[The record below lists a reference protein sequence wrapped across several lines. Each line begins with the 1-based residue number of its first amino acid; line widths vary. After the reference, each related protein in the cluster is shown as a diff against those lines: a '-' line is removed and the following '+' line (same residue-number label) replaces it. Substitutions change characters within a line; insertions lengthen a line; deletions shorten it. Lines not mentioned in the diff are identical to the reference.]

1 MKIKIKGTGSA
12 VPKLRVTNDDLSKLM
27 DTSDEWI
34 RSRTGIGARHLAV
47 EETTTGLAVA
57 AAKEALKD
65 AEMTAEELD
74 LIIAATVT
82 ADKFLP
88 NLSCEVQSA
97 LGAKNAVAFDLNAAC
112 SGFLF
117 ALNTVQMYLEN
128 GVYKKAL
135 VIGAET
141 LSKIMDWND
150 RSTCVLFGDGAGAA
164 VVAAELE
171 DENSAGNQD
180 DVVDSEVDCKMVQ
193 ADDADSEMNC
203 KMAQAD
209 DADYR
214 TNCKAMQP
222 EASDKSGILSMVQ
235 GSDGARGEV
244 LRCDNRPVNN
254 PFAVNDTKLSYVSMN
269 GQEVYKFAVKTV
281 PKVIEEAVKK
291 AGLEVEDIDL
301 FVLHQANLRIIESVA
316 KRLHQPMEKFP
327 TNLEECGNIS
337 AASVPILLDNINKHG
352 MICEGKKIVLAGFG
366 AGLTWG
372 ATVLVW

>member
-1 MKIKIKGTGSA
+1 MKIVGTGSCL
-12 VPKLRVTNDDLSKLM
+12 PQRVVSNDDLAAIM

-34 RSRTGIGARHLAV
+34 SSRTGIRNRHIATT
-47 EETTTGLAVA
+47 ETTTSLACDAV
-57 AAKEALKD
+57 KSALQD
-65 AEMTAEELD
+65 AGIDGSEID
-74 LIIAATVT
+74 LIIAASVST
-82 ADKFLP
+82 DKIVPSLA
-88 NLSCEVQSA
+88 CQIQAEI
-97 LGAKNAVAFDLNAAC
+97 GAGSAVAFDINAAC

-117 ALNTVQMYLEN
+117 GLATADAYFKT
-128 GVYKKAL
+128 GRFHKA
-135 VIGAET
+135 VVVGAEV

-164 VVAAELE
+164 VVE
-171 DENSAGNQD
+171 
-180 DVVDSEVDCKMVQ
+180 VDSE
-193 ADDADSEMNC
+193 
-203 KMAQAD
+203 
-209 DADYR
+209 
-214 TNCKAMQP
+214 TNCKAKQP
-222 EASDKSGILSMVQ
+222 GAANKSGILSMVQ

-327 TNLEECGNIS
+327 PNLEECGNIS

>member
-1 MKIKIKGTGSA
+1 MRIKIKGTGSA

-34 RSRTGIGARHLAV
+34 KSRTGIGARHLAV

-57 AAKEALKD
+57 AANDALRD
-65 AEMTAEELD
+65 AGVTAEELD

-164 VVAAELE
+164 VVAAE
-171 DENSAGNQD
+171 DENVDGQP
-180 DVVDSEVDCKMVQ
+180 DVTGGRSDFGRTQ
-193 ADDADSEMNC
+193 PDAESKSN
-203 KMAQAD
+203 
-209 DADYR
+209 
-214 TNCKAMQP
+214 
-222 EASDKSGILSMVQ
+222 KSGILSMVQ

-254 PFAVNDTKLSYVSMN
+254 PFAVNDATLSYVSMN

-281 PKVIEEAVKK
+281 PKVIEKAVDK
-291 AGLEVEDIDL
+291 AGLKVEDIDL

-337 AASVPILLDNINKHG
+337 AASVPILLDNINKRG

>member
-88 NLSCEVQSA
+88 NLACEVQSA

-164 VVAAELE
+164 VVE
-171 DENSAGNQD
+171 
-180 DVVDSEVDCKMVQ
+180 VDS
-193 ADDADSEMNC
+193 
-203 KMAQAD
+203 
-209 DADYR
+209 R
-214 TNCKAMQP
+214 TNCKAKQP
-222 EASDKSGILSMVQ
+222 GAANKSGILSMVQ

-291 AGLEVEDIDL
+291 RDWKSKILTCLYCIR
-301 FVLHQANLRIIESVA
+301 RICALLSLLQKDCISRWKSFLPIWKSAVI
-316 KRLHQPMEKFP
+316 FP
-327 TNLEECGNIS
+327 RRVCRFCLIIS
-337 AASVPILLDNINKHG
+337 IN
-352 MICEGKKIVLAGFG
+352 MV
-366 AGLTWG
+366 
-372 ATVLVW
+372 